1 MVHNIA
7 PCEQYKWTACIRMI
21 ADNPR
26 QRPPSNIGKRY
37 VLSFEIINPFRYV
50 FQWTRI
56 QAIFIVGS
64 RRGSVRPGLLLFASA
79 KVPLATRGSILHDHH
94 RVFAGVH
101 RSLKLVSSLE
111 FSHLDVT
118 EYLIHM
124 TLLAASLE
132 ASTDKRQRANFH
144 Y

>member
-1 MVHNIA
+1 
-7 PCEQYKWTACIRMI
+7 MI
-21 ADNPR
+21 ADSPR
-26 QRPPSNIGKRY
+26 HPPPSNIGKRY
-37 VLSFEIINPFRYV
+37 VISFGIVNPFRYV
-50 FQWTRI
+50 FQWTWI

-64 RRGSVRPGLLLFASA
+64 RRGPVRPGLLLFASA
-79 KVPLATRGSILHDHH
+79 KVPLATCGSILHDHH

-118 EYLIHM
+118 EHLIHM

-132 ASTDKRQRANFH
+132 ASTDKLREAASKFSLLTRVQVRPPN
-144 Y
+144 